1 MEELNLSSS
10 LSSSQEPPR
19 PVGNFYLR
27 FPDYTSF
34 FNASDEAGLV
44 REDVVEWETVTVTEK
59 IQTPEGE
66 ETIEKEIREPKTM
79 EKNLI
84 SSSFG
89 HSFDIIG
96 KIVKVSGSVS
106 GSLEETSGS
115 LETVTLEGFHVN
127 YSGILP
133 VQFESAHIEIPANP
147 YRKLNGAMP
156 LTSEESGSILAG
168 N

>member
-10 LSSSQEPPR
+10 LSSSQELPR

-44 REDVVEWETVTVTEK
+44 REDVVEWETVTVTETV
-59 IQTPEGE
+59 QTPEGE
-66 ETIEKEIREPKTM
+66 ETIEKEIQEPKTK

-96 KIVKVSGSVS
+96 KIVKAS
-106 GSLEETSGS
+106 GSLEEASGS

-156 LTSEESGSILAG
+156 LTSEESGSILDEP
-168 N
+168 

>member
-34 FNASDEAGLV
+34 FNASDEAGLI
-44 REDVVEWETVTVTEK
+44 REDVVEWETVTVTET
-59 IQTPEGE
+59 IQTPQGE
-66 ETIEKEIREPKTM
+66 ETIEREMQEPKTK

-96 KIVKVSGSVS
+96 TIVKVS

-133 VQFESAHIEIPANP
+133 PSFQPAHIEIPANP
-147 YRKLNGAMP
+147 YRKLNGAVP
-156 LTSEESGSILAG
+156 LTSEESGSII
-168 N
+168 

>member
-1 MEELNLSSS
+1 MEELN

-27 FPDYTSF
+27 FSDYNSF
-34 FNASDEAGLV
+34 FNAADEAGFV
-44 REDVVEWETVTVTEK
+44 TEDVTEWETITVTET

-66 ETIEKEIREPKTM
+66 EVIEKQVQEPKTM

-89 HSFDIIG
+89 HSFDLVG
-96 KIVKVSGSVS
+96 TIVRVSGPQS
-106 GSLEETSGS
+106 GSLEEQP
-115 LETVTLEGFHVN
+115 ETITLEGFHVN

-133 VQFESAHIEIPANP
+133 VQFESAHIDIPNNP
-147 YRKLNGAMP
+147 HIKLNWATP
-156 LTSEESGSILAG
+156 LTTPETGSIITE

>member
-27 FPDYTSF
+27 FSDYNSF
-34 FNASDEAGLV
+34 FNAADEAGFV
-44 REDVVEWETVTVTEK
+44 REDVVEWETVMVTET
-59 IQTPEGE
+59 IETPEGE
-66 ETIEKEIREPKTM
+66 EIIEKEIREPKAT

-89 HSFDIIG
+89 HSFDLIG
-96 KIVKVSGSVS
+96 TITKISGSQS
-106 GSLEETSGS
+106 GSLEE
-115 LETVTLEGFHVN
+115 EPEIITLEGYHVN

-133 VQFESAHIEIPANP
+133 VQFEPAHIEIPNNP
-147 YRKLNGAMP
+147 YRKLNWAMP
-156 LTSEESGSILAG
+156 LTSSNSGSIIFE

>member
-44 REDVVEWETVTVTEK
+44 REDVVKWETVTVMET

-66 ETIEKEIREPKTM
+66 ETIEKEIQEPKTK

-96 KIVKVSGSVS
+96 KIVRVS
-106 GSLEETSGS
+106 GSLEEASGS

-133 VQFESAHIEIPANP
+133 LSFQSAHIEIPANP

-156 LTSEESGSILAG
+156 LTSEESGSII
-168 N
+168 

>member
-44 REDVVEWETVTVTEK
+44 REDVVEWETVTITET

-66 ETIEKEIREPKTM
+66 ETIEKEIQEPKTT

-96 KIVKVSGSVS
+96 KIVKTS
-106 GSLEETSGS
+106 GSLEEASGS
-115 LETVTLEGFHVN
+115 LETTTLEGFHVN

-156 LTSEESGSILAG
+156 LTSEESGSII
-168 N
+168 